1 MHSLEASNLK
11 GIAYG
16 LSKLCLKKICVN
28 KKKLTSLGYETFKC
42 RDCSRE
48 FNERSATAF
57 NHTQY
62 PTDVIMLTV
71 FYYYRFKV
79 SLTDVVVLM
88 LMRGF
93 HMSHQAVHNWVQ
105 QFGTS
110 LRIKLR
116 NRRFGQ
122 CGDRWHV
129 DATYIRIE
137 GRWCYLYR
145 AIDKEGNL
153 IDVYVSDVRDQEA
166 AEIFFRQAATTCGVY
181 PYCIT
186 TDKEPALY
194 KAIENTFSD
203 YTDHRD
209 NTFMNNHIEQDHRG
223 IKSRVKVM
231 KGFKD
236 IFKALVFCTVFEEIR
251 QFFRMK
257 NKTRAES
264 RSLFSPKFQELNV
277 IFAN

>member
-1 MHSLEASNLK
+1 MDCPDCV
-11 GIAYG
+11 
-16 LSKLCLKKICVN
+16 SKN
-28 KKKLTSLGYETFKC
+28 TRQQNKLTSLGYKTFKC

-48 FNERSATAF
+48 FNERSGTEF
-57 NHTQY
+57 NHTHY

-79 SLTDVVVLM
+79 SLTDVVELM
-88 LMRGF
+88 FMRGF
-93 HMSHQAVHNWVQ
+93 QMSHQAVHNWVQ

-110 LRIKLR
+110 LGIKLR
-116 NRRFGQ
+116 SCRFGQ

-129 DATYIRIE
+129 DATYLRVE

-145 AIDKEGNL
+145 AIDKDGNL
-153 IDVYVSDVRDQEA
+153 IDVYLSDVRDQEA
-166 AEIFFRQAATTCGVY
+166 AESFFRQAATTCGVY

-194 KAIENTFSD
+194 KAIENTFND

-209 NTFMNNHIEQDHRG
+209 NKFMNNRIEQDHRG

-236 IFKALVFCTVFEEIR
+236 IFKALIFCAVFEEIR

-264 RSLFSPKFQELNV
+264 RSFFSPKFQELNV